1 MITILIFDEAIQIY
15 YTNDL
20 EKGTTLKNNDRCR
33 HIVGVCGFG
42 EDTRIKIW
50 LVKNDEEVK
59 DQLVQQNVV
68 ADYPYK
74 EASMTDLR
82 VKKKKNIVEKDG

>member
-1 MITILIFDEAIQIY
+1 MDWILYLKLQHYDNNFNFQ
-15 YTNDL
+15 
-20 EKGTTLKNNDRCR
+20 GTTLKNNDRYR
-33 HIVGVCGFG
+33 HIVGVCSFG
-42 EDTRIKIW
+42 EGTRIKIW

-68 ADYPYK
+68 ADYSYK

-82 VKKKKNIVEKDG
+82 VNKKNIVEKDG

>member
-1 MITILIFDEAIQIY
+1 MITILIFDEEIQIY

-20 EKGTTLKNNDRCR
+20 KKGTTLKNNDRYR
-33 HIVGVCGFG
+33 HIVGVCSFG
-42 EDTRIKIW
+42 EGTRIKIW

-68 ADYPYK
+68 ADYQ
-74 EASMTDLR
+74 EASMIDLR
-82 VKKKKNIVEKDG
+82 VNKKNIVEKDG

>member
-1 MITILIFDEAIQIY
+1 MIQKLIGTIHKNQVTKIYDDEGHFVCTFVIEYQ
-15 YTNDL
+15 
-20 EKGTTLKNNDRCR
+20 
-33 HIVGVCGFG
+33 GV
-42 EDTRIKIW
+42 D
-50 LVKNDEEVK
+50 DK

-82 VKKKKNIVEKDG
+82 VNKKNIVEKDG

>member
-1 MITILIFDEAIQIY
+1 MITILIFDEEIQIY
-15 YTNDL
+15 YTNDSK
-20 EKGTTLKNNDRCR
+20 KGTTLKNNDRYR

-42 EDTRIKIW
+42 EGTRIKIW

-82 VKKKKNIVEKDG
+82 VNKKNIVEKDG

>member
-1 MITILIFDEAIQIY
+1 MITILIFDEEIQIY

-20 EKGTTLKNNDRCR
+20 KKGTTLKNNDRYR
-33 HIVGVCGFG
+33 HIVG
-42 EDTRIKIW
+42 
-50 LVKNDEEVK
+50 KNDEEVK

-82 VKKKKNIVEKDG
+82 VNKKNIVEKDG